1 LARRERILELVIA
14 AISELNQQR
23 DPGDQVGMEDQAL
36 LYGQGG
42 PLDSLGFV
50 NFIADLEGRVE
61 TEFGQWINLAD
72 EELLAREESPFQN
85 PGALATYI
93 DEVL

>member
-1 LARRERILELVIA
+1 MARRERILELVIA

-85 PGALATYI
+85 PGVLATYI